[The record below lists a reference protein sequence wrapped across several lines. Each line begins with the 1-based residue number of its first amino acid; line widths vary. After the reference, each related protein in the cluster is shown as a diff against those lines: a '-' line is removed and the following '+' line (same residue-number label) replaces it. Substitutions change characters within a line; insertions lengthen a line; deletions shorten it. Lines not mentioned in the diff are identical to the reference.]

1 MFSDCDVFVFVFV
14 FFFEAESSEMLI
26 KQMVMGSLVYI

>member
-1 MFSDCDVFVFVFV
+1 MFLFLFL
-14 FFFEAESSEMLI
+14 FFFEAESGEMLI

>member
-1 MFSDCDVFVFVFV
+1 MFLFLFL